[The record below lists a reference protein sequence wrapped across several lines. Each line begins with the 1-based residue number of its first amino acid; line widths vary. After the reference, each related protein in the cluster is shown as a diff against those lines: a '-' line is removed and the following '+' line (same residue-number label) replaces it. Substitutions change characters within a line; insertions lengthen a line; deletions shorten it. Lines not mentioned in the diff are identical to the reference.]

1 MKWPIPVLIVVLV
14 ACAIGILLYSW
25 NDAGRVPYADD
36 GTSAVTNEPKETRVA
51 PRMNE
56 SFPPQVRPVPRPRG
70 SDKAVEKPAD
80 KDAIPGEFI
89 LSFFDDHDRS
99 AFIELAK
106 ARGVRILDVMQF
118 GHSVR
123 IKVGDKQQLTDL
135 LRDGPTPVEQGPN
148 YFVRTPEVMG
158 KNPMAPE
165 YNYIGFGNAALQWL
179 GMPRDGNGRGNGV
192 TVAVLDT
199 GVERHSSLQEDKV
212 KRVNLMSES
221 AQDPGGH
228 GTAVASIIA
237 AQGDH
242 LDGMAPESRIL
253 SIQVLSADGQGDGFT
268 LAKGIVEA
276 VDGGARVINLSLASH
291 SDCPILRQAVEYA
304 VSKDVAVVAAVGNEA
319 TEGVL
324 YPAAYPDVVAVS
336 GVDASGR
343 HLYFAD
349 RGPEVDI
356 AAPGISVDAA
366 FTNGTV
372 AQLSGTSI
380 AAPFVSGA
388 LADLLAANPGM
399 SAKDAINILY
409 SCADDAGDPGR
420 DAEFGNGILDM
431 GRVEERNTSGIYD
444 VAVGDIRLGGT
455 PAEPQAILYVQNRG
469 TEALPTVNLN
479 VNMGGVQSAVQFY
492 NLAPGQTAS
501 RGLSLD
507 KPGVNTSGS
516 LTISC
521 TAEIPGTQDHNPMN
535 NSRTAVFQV
544 VSAPAK

>member
-1 MKWPIPVLIVVLV
+1 M
-14 ACAIGILLYSW
+14 
-25 NDAGRVPYADD
+25 
-36 GTSAVTNEPKETRVA
+36 
-51 PRMNE
+51 
-56 SFPPQVRPVPRPRG
+56 
-70 SDKAVEKPAD
+70 
-80 KDAIPGEFI
+80 
-89 LSFFDDHDRS
+89 
-99 AFIELAK
+99 ELARAK
-106 ARGVRILDVMQF
+106 GARILDVMQF

-123 IKVGDKQQLTDL
+123 IKLNDKQQLADL

-148 YFVRTPEVMG
+148 YFVRTPEVTG
-158 KNPMAPE
+158 KDPMAPE
-165 YNYIGFGNAALQWL
+165 YNYVGFGNAALQWL
-179 GMPRDGNGRGNGV
+179 GMPRDRKGMGDGI

-199 GVERHSSLQEDKV
+199 GVEQHSSLQEDKIT
-212 KRVNLMSES
+212 RVNLMGES
-221 AQDPGGH
+221 AQTPGGH
-228 GTAVASIIA
+228 GTAVSSIIA
-237 AQGDH
+237 ADGDH

-253 SIQVLSADGQGDGFT
+253 SIQVLSAYGQGDGFT

-291 SDCPILRQAVEYA
+291 SDCAILHQAVDYA
-304 VSKDVAVVAAVGNEA
+304 ISKDVAVVAAVGNEA

-324 YPAAYPDVVAVS
+324 YPAAYDGVVPVS
-336 GVDASGR
+336 AVDANGR

-349 RGPEVDI
+349 RGPEVGI

-388 LADLLAANPGM
+388 LADLLASNPGM

-409 SCADDAGDPGR
+409 SCADDAGDPGK

-431 GRVEERNTSGIYD
+431 GRVQDRNTAGIHD

-455 PAEPQAILYVQNRG
+455 PDEPHVTLYVQNRG
-469 TEALPTVNLN
+469 TATLTGVNLN
-479 VNMGGVQSAVQFY
+479 VNIGGVQSAAAFY

-501 RGLSLD
+501 RDFSVD
-507 KPGVNTSGS
+507 KASVNTSGS

-521 TAEIPGTQDHNPMN
+521 TAEIPGTQDHNPLN
-535 NSRTAVFQV
+535 NSRTAVFRV
-544 VSAPAK
+544 VSAPGK